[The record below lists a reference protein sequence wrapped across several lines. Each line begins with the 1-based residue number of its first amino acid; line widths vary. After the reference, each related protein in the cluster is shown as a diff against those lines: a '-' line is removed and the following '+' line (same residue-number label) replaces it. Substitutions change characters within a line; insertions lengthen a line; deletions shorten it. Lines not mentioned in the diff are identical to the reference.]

1 LECIKEKAMPQ
12 TKSYKDYYTA
22 SEVKEKLGI
31 TDGMLYNYVRY
42 GHLERVIP
50 PGRKQGVYPKRGVD
64 NLANKLH
71 AFLAI
76 DSEGE
81 EEIVFRAAT
90 EDDMLEISN
99 MGRAVFVPTAPRV
112 TAPAQWHLDALGKN
126 PEISFVLKRGDELL
140 GYVNTVP
147 FTVNNEKVR
156 KCLTVDFL
164 SDVNIIPDDI
174 ETYEAGKH
182 IHLYIMAVC
191 INPSLKKTERRKH
204 GATLIT
210 RFISKIKELGAR
222 GVTIEKITAR
232 GDTPSGVRLLQAF
245 GFSEAPSLKPGT
257 RVFIIDM
264 DNSYGD
270 VSTQYKEALAQW
282 KEKHS

>member
-1 LECIKEKAMPQ
+1 MPQ
-12 TKSYKDYYTA
+12 TKPYKDYYTA
-22 SEVKEKLGI
+22 SEVKGKLGI

-50 PGRKQGVYPKRGVD
+50 PGRKQGVYPKKGVD
-64 NLANKLH
+64 NLANKLN

-76 DSEGE
+76 DSEEG
-81 EEIVFRAAT
+81 EEIVFSTAT
-90 EDDMLEISN
+90 KDDMLEISN
-99 MGRAVFVPTAPRV
+99 MGRMVFVPTAPRV
-112 TAPAQWHLDALGKN
+112 STPAKWSLDALDKN
-126 PEISFVLKRGDELL
+126 PEISFTLKRDSELL

-147 FTVNNEKVR
+147 FTANNEKVY

-164 SDVNIIPDDI
+164 SDVNITPDDI
-174 ETYEAGKH
+174 ETYKAGKH

-191 INPSLKKTERRKH
+191 INPNLKKSERRKY

-210 RFISKIKELGAR
+210 RFITKIKELGAR
-222 GVTIEKITAR
+222 GVIIEKITAR

-245 GFSEAPSLKPGT
+245 GFTEVQSRKPGT
-257 RVFIIDM
+257 RAFLIEM

-270 VSTQYKEALAQW
+270 VSIQYKEALAKW
-282 KEKHS
+282 KEEHS

>member
-1 LECIKEKAMPQ
+1 MPQ
-12 TKSYKDYYTA
+12 TRSYKDYYTA

-64 NLANKLH
+64 NLANKLQ

-76 DSEGE
+76 DSEE
-81 EEIVFRAAT
+81 SEEIVFGPAAK
-90 EDDMLEISN
+90 DDMLEISN
-99 MGRAVFVPTAPRV
+99 MGRAVFAPTAPRA
-112 TAPAQWHLDALGKN
+112 TAPAQWYLDALDKN
-126 PEISFVLKRGDELL
+126 PEVSFTLKRGDELL

-147 FTVNNEKVR
+147 FTANNDKVR

-164 SDVNIIPDDI
+164 SDVHITPDDI
-174 ETYEAGKH
+174 ETYEPNKH

-191 INPSLKKTERRKH
+191 INPSLRKSDRRTY

-210 RFISKIKELGAR
+210 RFITRIKDLGAR
-222 GVTIEKITAR
+222 GVVIEKITAR

-245 GFSEAPSLKPGT
+245 GFTETQSLKPGT

-264 DNSYGD
+264 DSSYGD
-270 VSTQYKEALAQW
+270 VSLQYKDALAKWRQ
-282 KEKHS
+282 EHPEYS